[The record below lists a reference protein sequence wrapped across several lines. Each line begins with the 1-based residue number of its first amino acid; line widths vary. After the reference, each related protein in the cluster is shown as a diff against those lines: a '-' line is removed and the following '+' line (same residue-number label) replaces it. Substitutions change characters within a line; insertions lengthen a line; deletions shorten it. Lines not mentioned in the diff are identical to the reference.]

1 MSDTNSTQVYEYV
14 DENMKR
20 AENILTVDFHFSTEV
35 TADEAIAM
43 VDKMVS
49 MLDDSTDAVAKEF
62 TAHRPSIYSKYPVEE

>member
-1 MSDTNSTQVYEYV
+1 MSDTNSTQVYEFV
-14 DENMKR
+14 DENMKK

-62 TAHRPSIYSKYPVEE
+62 TAHRPSIYCKYSTEE